1 MVVFGIY
8 LQQRWYNLV
17 YLVQSYLV
25 AIDFTSF
32 FIKAVVSE
40 ELITRVIQ
48 QLSAAKA
55 NELGVLAGKID
66 FFLNLY
72 CFNEFIYI
80 YIFFVCL
87 FLGFVI
93 FLLNFLVIFDF
104 LNLTLALFPLLF
116 NSVLLCLLIQ

>member
-1 MVVFGIY
+1 MT
-8 LQQRWYNLV
+8 
-17 YLVQSYLV
+17 
-25 AIDFTSF
+25 IDFTSF

-72 CFNEFIYI
+72 CFNDIIYI
-80 YIFFVCL
+80 YFFFVCL

-93 FLLNFLVIFDF
+93 FLLNLLVDFHFLI
-104 LNLTLALFPLLF
+104 LTLALFPLLF